1 MKLIITILVCFLTIT
16 TFAQPNGKM
25 KERIKAQKI
34 AFITEKLDLTTEE
47 AQQFWPI
54 YNAHEKEMEMLRIN
68 GREKRRNLN
77 IETISDTEAK
87 NALNDLL
94 AFEKEQQ
101 ELKADLVENLLKVI
115 PAKKIIALMKVER
128 EFDKKLLERLKEFK
142 HKRAKQN

>member
-1 MKLIITILVCFLTIT
+1 
-16 TFAQPNGKM
+16 
-25 KERIKAQKI
+25 
-34 AFITEKLDLTTEE
+34 
-47 AQQFWPI
+47 
-54 YNAHEKEMEMLRIN
+54 
-68 GREKRRNLN
+68 
-77 IETISDTEAK
+77 TISDTEAK

>member
-115 PAKKIIALMKVER
+115 PAKKIIALMKV
-128 EFDKKLLERLKEFK
+128 
-142 HKRAKQN
+142 